1 MFDDTPFYKKRKFKQ
16 ISLIS
21 ILVIILLIFY
31 LSFQLLAF
39 HLISVNPNI
48 NNINTVAP
56 NLVFNFNQKLSK
68 NIKVSSDPN
77 FILSYGV
84 KNDQLIIN
92 LNTPLQTSTT
102 YSLKISGIES
112 ISGSKIGDL
121 NYSFKPIFN
130 PNGLTKSQKQTLLQN
145 QADYN
150 KHVYSNSIL
159 QLLPFTGPNFE
170 YQIGYTTS
178 KNGQI
183 ILQITALG
191 SQNQQAALNFL
202 KSLSGFNQ
210 NNYQI
215 QYINAQ
221 P

>member
-1 MFDDTPFYKKRKFKQ
+1 M
-16 ISLIS
+16 
-21 ILVIILLIFY
+21 
-31 LSFQLLAF
+31 
-39 HLISVNPNI
+39 
-48 NNINTVAP
+48 
-56 NLVFNFNQKLSK
+56 
-68 NIKVSSDPN
+68 
-77 FILSYGV
+77 
-84 KNDQLIIN
+84 
-92 LNTPLQTSTT
+92 NTPLQTSTT

>member
-170 YQIGYTTS
+170 YQIG
-178 KNGQI
+178 
-183 ILQITALG
+183 
-191 SQNQQAALNFL
+191 
-202 KSLSGFNQ
+202 
-210 NNYQI
+210 
-215 QYINAQ
+215 
-221 P
+221 